1 MELLDIFEKTPKNNF
16 IHKVVLSISSLL
28 IIIASIQFGISQ
40 YLLANGELAEATL
53 VEFKE
58 IRSADRNSNSTSYA
72 PVYEYMNK
80 FNKKI
85 RYESSESSAFKFG
98 DIGDKVIIVYIPES
112 NRTRVNSFWG
122 LYGFASILTIIALPL
137 FLLSLYYFLFNKG

>member
-1 MELLDIFEKTPKNNF
+1 MAKRYFDTDIWKKKWFRSLSPKYKSVWWYIISQCDHAGFFEPDIEIMSIFIGEELDEKELMNIFEKIPMNNF
-16 IHKVVLSISSLL
+16 VHKVVLSISSLL

-80 FNKKI
+80 FNK
-85 RYESSESSAFKFG
+85 
-98 DIGDKVIIVYIPES
+98 
-112 NRTRVNSFWG
+112 NC
-122 LYGFASILTIIALPL
+122 
-137 FLLSLYYFLFNKG
+137 

>member
-80 FNKKI
+80 CMN
-85 RYESSESSAFKFG
+85 E
-98 DIGDKVIIVYIPES
+98 
-112 NRTRVNSFWG
+112 
-122 LYGFASILTIIALPL
+122 
-137 FLLSLYYFLFNKG
+137 